1 MKAAFIAVIVLHP
14 NERRNRI
21 ARSSLPLHAYHPAN
35 RVQFQRPGAAGLEL
49 LEVTQVA
56 RAVIDFALLA
66 IEGDRVIGAIISQ
79 ALVAA
84 QAGLLVVWV
93 EIVPIQRVGLDGS
106 PFVQGVIA
114 VLLCLR
120 VTVLHLLGV
129 TVAPVDGLLLTDL
142 PAVIVAGNVVS
153 A

>member
-1 MKAAFIAVIVLHP
+1 M
-14 NERRNRI
+14 
-21 ARSSLPLHAYHPAN
+21 
-35 RVQFQRPGAAGLEL
+35 EL

-66 IEGDRVIGAIISQ
+66 VEGDRIIGAVISQ

-93 EIVPIQRVGLDGS
+93 EIVPVQRVGLDRG

-114 VLLCLR
+114 VLL
-120 VTVLHLLGV
+120 
-129 TVAPVDGLLLTDL
+129 
-142 PAVIVAGNVVS
+142 
-153 A
+153 